1 MVARELHGDTLRA
14 RAAFERLA
22 RGEKVLTVAMDHGY
36 SSQSAFSAMFK
47 RHFGVSPSA
56 FYA

>member
-1 MVARELHGDTLRA
+1 M
-14 RAAFERLA
+14 
-22 RGEKVLTVAMDHGY
+22 LTVAMDHGY
-36 SSQSAFSAMFK
+36 SSQSALSAMFK